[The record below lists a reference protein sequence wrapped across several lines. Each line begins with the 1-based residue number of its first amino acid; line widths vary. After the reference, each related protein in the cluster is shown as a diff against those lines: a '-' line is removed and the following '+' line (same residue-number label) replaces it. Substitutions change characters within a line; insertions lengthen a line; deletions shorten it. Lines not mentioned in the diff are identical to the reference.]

1 MDANPAA
8 TPSSAAA
15 EPQAEHPGLEDLMS
29 YPLMAA
35 LQDRRTRRVAQG
47 VSLQAGEISYESPN
61 PPSPLSPLEEAV
73 LISATGVVG
82 SVMHDGPLIKPTG
95 AKELG
100 SPFLNTVARV
110 ASSADNA
117 QATSVFM
124 INDEGIWLLQ
134 RLKGRDAIELGKSI
148 PPRWEDRT
156 EEDWLA
162 SAAAVK
168 QKVHDGR
175 VDFPREWPYYLG
187 WNAQHSN
194 VPGTTLFLPVVDN
207 TRQYIN
213 ALLIL
218 ASEPKGK
225 APLFIDDFSRFRP
238 KNALDWMG
246 WAAAAVGLA
255 APIPYHPIGGVKR
268 IREGHFSKDVPL
280 AMNAIHTARTDHE
293 SFLIL
298 QNLLLT
304 GEGLRLGGWI
314 HSAVL
319 PPHILRRDPSKQHYG
334 LGFREATEKTWGRFT
349 RWPPA
354 PASQAN
360 FVGIDGVLE
369 GLCPP
374 YRTDM
379 DAAVE
384 QVLEEKY
391 GPHGAYGDKETFAR
405 AYRDQAT
412 ADTYLRLQQPH
423 PPKAVEYTKEVCRYL
438 YETYGRFPAHT
449 DSFYLP
455 GLWAQFSHLDL
466 GYYERFANPNHFRR
480 QAERPTIWGN

>member
-1 MDANPAA
+1 MEANPAG
-8 TPSSAAA
+8 TPSSTPDGHA
-15 EPQAEHPGLEDLMS
+15 GLDDLMA

-47 VSLQAGEISYESPN
+47 VSIKAGDISYDSPN
-61 PPSPLSPLEEAV
+61 QPSPLSPLEEAV
-73 LISATGVVG
+73 LIAATGVTG
-82 SVMHDGPLIKPTG
+82 AVMHDGPLIKASG
-95 AKELG
+95 GKELG
-100 SPFLNTVARV
+100 SPFLNTVARA
-110 ASSADNA
+110 ASSADNC
-117 QATSVFM
+117 QATSIFM
-124 INDEGIWLLQ
+124 INDEGIWLLR
-134 RLKGRDAIELGKSI
+134 RLGSREAAEMAEGI

-156 EEDWLA
+156 EDDWRA

-175 VDFPREWPYYLG
+175 LDFPREWPYYLG

-194 VPGTTLFLPVVDN
+194 VPGTTVFLPVVDN

-218 ASEPKGK
+218 ASEPKGI

-238 KNALDWMG
+238 QNLVDWIG
-246 WAAAAVGLA
+246 LAAATVGLA
-255 APIPYHPIGGVKR
+255 PPVPYHPIGGVKR

-298 QNLLLT
+298 QNLLLA

-319 PPHILRRDPSKQHYG
+319 PPHILRRDPSKKLYG
-334 LGFREATEKTWGRFT
+334 LGFREDIQKTWGRFS

-354 PASQAN
+354 PASQPN

-374 YRTDM
+374 YEKDM

-384 QVLEEKY
+384 RVLEEKY
-391 GPHGAYGDKETFAR
+391 GPNGTYADKESFAR

-412 ADTYLRLQQPH
+412 ADAYLRQQSPH
-423 PPKAVEYTKEVCRYL
+423 PAKAIEYTKEVCRYL
-438 YETYGRFPAHT
+438 YATYGRFPAHT
-449 DSFYLP
+449 DSFHLP
-455 GLWAQFSHLDL
+455 GLWAQFSRVDL

-480 QAERPTIWGN
+480 QAERPGVWGT

>member
-268 IREGHFSKDVPL
+268 IREG
-280 AMNAIHTARTDHE
+280 
-293 SFLIL
+293 
-298 QNLLLT
+298 
-304 GEGLRLGGWI
+304 
-314 HSAVL
+314 
-319 PPHILRRDPSKQHYG
+319 
-334 LGFREATEKTWGRFT
+334 
-349 RWPPA
+349 
-354 PASQAN
+354 
-360 FVGIDGVLE
+360 
-369 GLCPP
+369 
-374 YRTDM
+374 
-379 DAAVE
+379 
-384 QVLEEKY
+384 
-391 GPHGAYGDKETFAR
+391 
-405 AYRDQAT
+405 
-412 ADTYLRLQQPH
+412 
-423 PPKAVEYTKEVCRYL
+423 
-438 YETYGRFPAHT
+438 
-449 DSFYLP
+449 
-455 GLWAQFSHLDL
+455 
-466 GYYERFANPNHFRR
+466 
-480 QAERPTIWGN
+480 